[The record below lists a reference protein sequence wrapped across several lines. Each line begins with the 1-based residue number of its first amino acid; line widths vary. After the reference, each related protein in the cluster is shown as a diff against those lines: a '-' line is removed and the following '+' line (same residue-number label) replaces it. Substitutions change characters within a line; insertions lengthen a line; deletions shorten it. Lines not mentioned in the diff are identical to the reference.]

1 MSKEVELEITISK
14 TGKVQIVPK
23 GTSGK
28 ECLDLMK
35 FLDKIPG
42 FNVKET
48 TPNQDMNK
56 TPINMNI
63 QSNIDIIDK

>member
-1 MSKEVELEITISK
+1 MSKEVELEIKISK
-14 TGKVQIVPK
+14 TGKVEVVPK

-42 FNVKET
+42 FTVKET
-48 TPNQDMNK
+48 IHNEDMK
-56 TPINMNI
+56 R
-63 QSNIDIIDK
+63 NIDVEIKSNVDVRDQ

>member
-1 MSKEVELEITISK
+1 MSKEVELEIKISS
-14 TGKVQIVPK
+14 TGKVEVVPK

-42 FNVKET
+42 FTVKKT
-48 TPNQDMNK
+48 TPNEDMKRNVSVE
-56 TPINMNI
+56 I
-63 QSNIDIIDK
+63 QSNVDLRDQ

>member
-1 MSKEVELEITISK
+1 MFKEVELEIKIST
-14 TGKVQIVPK
+14 TGKVEVVPK

-42 FNVKET
+42 FTVKET
-48 TPNQDMNK
+48 TPNDDMKKNENVEIK
-56 TPINMNI
+56 
-63 QSNIDIIDK
+63 SNVDVRDQ

>member
-1 MSKEVELEITISK
+1 MSKEVELEIKISS
-14 TGKVQIVPK
+14 TGKVEVVPK

-42 FNVKET
+42 FTVKET
-48 TPNQDMNK
+48 TPNDDMKRNESVEIK
-56 TPINMNI
+56 
-63 QSNIDIIDK
+63 SNIDVRDQ

>member
-1 MSKEVELEITISK
+1 MSKEVELEIKISV
-14 TGKVQIVPK
+14 TGKVEVVPK

-42 FNVKET
+42 FTVKET
-48 TPNQDMNK
+48 TPNEDMKRNENVEIK
-56 TPINMNI
+56 
-63 QSNIDIIDK
+63 SNIDVRDQ

>member
-1 MSKEVELEITISK
+1 MAKEVELDIKIGK
-14 TGKVQIVPK
+14 DGKVTVEPK

-42 FNVKET
+42 FSVKET
-48 TPNQDMNK
+48 TPNKDMRDEYKQIENQENK
-56 TPINMNI
+56 T
-63 QSNIDIIDK
+63 K

>member
-1 MSKEVELEITISK
+1 MSKEVELEIKISA
-14 TGKVQIVPK
+14 TGKVEVVPK

-42 FNVKET
+42 FTVKET
-48 TPNQDMNK
+48 TPNEDMKRNENVEIK
-56 TPINMNI
+56 
-63 QSNIDIIDK
+63 SNIDVRDQ

>member
-1 MSKEVELEITISK
+1 MSKEVELEIKISA
-14 TGKVQIVPK
+14 TGKVEVVPK

-42 FNVKET
+42 FTVKET
-48 TPNQDMNK
+48 TPNDDMKRNENVEIK
-56 TPINMNI
+56 
-63 QSNIDIIDK
+63 SNVDVRDQ

>member
-1 MSKEVELEITISK
+1 MSKEVELEIKISS
-14 TGKVQIVPK
+14 TGKVEVVPK

-42 FNVKET
+42 FTVKET
-48 TPNQDMNK
+48 TPNEDMKRNENVEIK
-56 TPINMNI
+56 
-63 QSNIDIIDK
+63 SNIDVRDQ

>member
-1 MSKEVELEITISK
+1 MSKEVELEIKISA
-14 TGKVQIVPK
+14 TGKVEVVPK

-42 FNVKET
+42 FTVKET
-48 TPNQDMNK
+48 TPNEDMKRNENVEIK
-56 TPINMNI
+56 SKVDVRD
-63 QSNIDIIDK
+63 Q

>member
-1 MSKEVELEITISK
+1 MSKEVELEIKISA
-14 TGKVQIVPK
+14 TGKVEVVPK

-42 FNVKET
+42 FTVKET
-48 TPNQDMNK
+48 TPNDDMKRNENVEIK
-56 TPINMNI
+56 
-63 QSNIDIIDK
+63 SNIDVRDQ

>member
-1 MSKEVELEITISK
+1 MAKEVELNIKIDKNGRVTVE
-14 TGKVQIVPK
+14 PK

-42 FNVKET
+42 FQVKET
-48 TPNQDMNK
+48 TPNKDMRDEYKEVINQENK
-56 TPINMNI
+56 I
-63 QSNIDIIDK
+63 K

>member
-1 MSKEVELEITISK
+1 MSKEVELEIKISA
-14 TGKVQIVPK
+14 TGKVEVVPK

-42 FNVKET
+42 FTVKET
-48 TPNQDMNK
+48 TPNDDMKRNENVEIK
-56 TPINMNI
+56 SKVDVRD
-63 QSNIDIIDK
+63 Q

>member
-1 MSKEVELEITISK
+1 MSKEVELEIKISSN
-14 TGKVQIVPK
+14 GKVEVVPK

-42 FNVKET
+42 FTVKET
-48 TPNQDMNK
+48 TPNEGMKRN
-56 TPINMNI
+56 TSVEI
-63 QSNIDIIDK
+63 QSNVDVRDQ

>member
-1 MSKEVELEITISK
+1 MSKEVELEIKISA
-14 TGKVQIVPK
+14 TGKVEVVPK

-42 FNVKET
+42 FTVKET
-48 TPNQDMNK
+48 THNEDMKRNENVEIK
-56 TPINMNI
+56 
-63 QSNIDIIDK
+63 SNIDVRDQ

>member
-1 MSKEVELEITISK
+1 MSKEVELEIKISS
-14 TGKVQIVPK
+14 TGKVEVVPK

-42 FNVKET
+42 FTVKET
-48 TPNQDMNK
+48 TPNDDMKRNENVEIK
-56 TPINMNI
+56 
-63 QSNIDIIDK
+63 SNVDVRDQ

>member
-1 MSKEVELEITISK
+1 MSKEVELEIKISS
-14 TGKVQIVPK
+14 TGKVEVMPK

-42 FNVKET
+42 FTVKET
-48 TPNQDMNK
+48 TPNDDMK
-56 TPINMNI
+56 RNI
-63 QSNIDIIDK
+63 SVEVQLNVDLRDQ

>member
-1 MSKEVELEITISK
+1 MSKEVELEIKISA
-14 TGKVQIVPK
+14 TGKVEVVPK

-42 FNVKET
+42 FTVKET
-48 TPNQDMNK
+48 TPNDDMKRNESVEIK
-56 TPINMNI
+56 
-63 QSNIDIIDK
+63 SNVDVRDQ

>member
-1 MSKEVELEITISK
+1 MSKEVELEIKISSN
-14 TGKVQIVPK
+14 GKVEVVPK

-42 FNVKET
+42 FTVKET
-48 TPNQDMNK
+48 TPNEDMKRN
-56 TPINMNI
+56 TSVEI
-63 QSNIDIIDK
+63 QSNVDVRDQ